1 MPTVR
6 SSTRA
11 GLADELRA
19 VADVRHLLRFRSGTV
34 RRRTLF
40 TWAVAILA
48 TVTVAV
54 AIVPAFLPGAGDSGR
69 ATEFSVLIP
78 TAFAGFVALAIVSAV
93 ASGGGRELLPRDQA
107 VAYPVSPTTDHI
119 GALLMAPLNIAWLLQ
134 AWGLLGSAAY
144 AFGPGKLAT
153 SIPVV
158 VVWIAAGTALA
169 QGVAWSM
176 ESVRRGPRG
185 ILVMRGLVVV
195 VVLCGLALHLSGRLT
210 GLLDRLPTVWF
221 VSGGSSGLSWHFAL
235 TVVAEI
241 AILVAAVVFGTLP
254 AHWASR
260 RMPRDEARLESA
272 ARQPLP
278 SPRSDLL
285 ALIRTDRSS
294 VWRAVPMRRGMLV
307 LAIGPGLVAIAGN
320 LPWPTMTVL
329 PGLVA
334 SGGALLFGVNIWCLD
349 GRGGLW
355 RESLPVDPSL
365 VFAARAW
372 VLAEFLFLASA
383 ITIALA
389 SLRAGMP
396 APAELT
402 ALGCTWLVVTVQVVA
417 AALRW
422 SQQRPY
428 AVDLRSARATPA
440 PAVLMV
446 VYSARLAVSTTLTGL
461 VFSALARAP
470 DFQVSLLVAV
480 PFLAWSL
487 TRLLRTH
494 HHWTNP
500 VVRSRIVTT
509 VAA

>member
-19 VADVRHLLRFRSGTV
+19 VADVGHLLRFRSGTV

-185 ILVMRGLVVV
+185 ILVMRGLVGRGRPVRARTAPQRPAHRPARPAADGVV
-195 VVLCGLALHLSGRLT
+195 RLGWLERSVLALRAHGRGRDRHPGRRCRVRHAACAL
-210 GLLDRLPTVWF
+210 GLPADAARRGASRERGAP
-221 VSGGSSGLSWHFAL
+221 A
-235 TVVAEI
+235 
-241 AILVAAVVFGTLP
+241 AAV
-254 AHWASR
+254 
-260 RMPRDEARLESA
+260 
-272 ARQPLP
+272 
-278 SPRSDLL
+278 PRSDLL

>member
-1 MPTVR
+1 VPTVR

-19 VADVRHLLRFRSGTV
+19 VADVGHLLRFRAGTV

-40 TWAVAILA
+40 SWAVATLA
-48 TVTVAV
+48 MVTAAM
-54 AIVPAFLPGAGDSGR
+54 AIVPAYLPGAGNSGR
-69 ATEFSVLIP
+69 ASEFSVLIP
-78 TAFAGFVALAIVSAV
+78 TAFAGFVALAVVSAV
-93 ASGGGRELLPRDQA
+93 ASGGGRELLPREQA
-107 VAYPVSPTTDHI
+107 VAYPLSPTTDHI

-134 AWGLLGSAAY
+134 AWGLLGAAAY
-144 AFGPGKLAT
+144 AFGAGRLAT
-153 SIPVV
+153 SIPVIV
-158 VVWIAAGTALA
+158 LWIAAGTAIA
-169 QGVAWSM
+169 QGVAWAM
-176 ESVRRGPRG
+176 ESVRRGARG
-185 ILVMRGLVVV
+185 LLVVRGLVVV
-195 VVLCGLALHLSGRLT
+195 VVVCGLVLHLSGRLT

-221 VSGGSSGLSWHFAL
+221 VASSSNGLSWHFAL
-235 TVVAEI
+235 AIAVEI
-241 AILVAAVVFGTLP
+241 ALLVAAVVLGTLP
-254 AHWASR
+254 AHAASR
-260 RMPRDEARLESA
+260 RTPRDEARLESE

-307 LAIGPGLVAIAGN
+307 LAIGPGLVAIAGD

-355 RESLPVDPSL
+355 RESLPVSPRA

-372 VLAEFLFLASA
+372 VLGEFLFLAAA
-383 ITIALA
+383 ITIGLA

-402 ALGCTWLVVTVQVVA
+402 ALVCTWVVVTVQVVA
-417 AALRW
+417 AAMRW

-461 VFSALARAP
+461 VFSALARVP

-487 TRLLRTH
+487 ARLLRTH